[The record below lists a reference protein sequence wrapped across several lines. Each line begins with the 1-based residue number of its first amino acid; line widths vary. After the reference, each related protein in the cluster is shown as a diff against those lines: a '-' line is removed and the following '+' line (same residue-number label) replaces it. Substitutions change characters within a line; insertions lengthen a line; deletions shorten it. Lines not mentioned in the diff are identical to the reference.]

1 VSEFQGVSQKDR
13 KSNVFFLI
21 PIVYNPASW
30 RKDRAKGLQKV
41 WSEYIN
47 GVMLS
52 KERGYNHLKFS
63 SICLPVQVE
72 GNWLLLICDMG
83 SRRYSR
89 VIFNNWEYTV
99 EGEILYLGSIL
110 K

>member
-1 VSEFQGVSQKDR
+1 MDIEECVKLFRHVSETLGASQGKRQ
-13 KSNVFFLI
+13 SNVFFLM

-30 RKDRAKGLQKV
+30 RKDKAKGLQKV

-47 GVMLS
+47 GVMMS
-52 KERGYNHLKFS
+52 KERGYNHSKFS

-72 GNWLLLICDMG
+72 GNWLLLICDMR

-89 VIFNNWEYTV
+89 VIFNNWEY
-99 EGEILYLGSIL
+99 
-110 K
+110 